1 MGSQATSLFLNK
13 SRFEIRRMKILFLS
27 DVRAYH
33 TKRWVDYF
41 ADKGHQCSLISL
53 EKGAP
58 TKAEEFFIKSKILPS
73 FLKYPLS
80 VRKVKKIAEE
90 IKPDLINAHFVPSY
104 GLIGALL
111 GEHPLVVSTWG
122 SDILISP
129 KKSFLHKLRAKYVLN
144 KADLVTT
151 DAKVLTQA
159 VLDLGVEEKKVIQ
172 NPMGVDREL
181 VLEGEKRKSDMSF
194 RDENKTF
201 VILSNRRLEPVYDLA
216 TFLKAVPL
224 VIKQARKKVK
234 FVIVGQGSQKY
245 RLMKTVRD
253 LKVEEYVEF
262 KGELTRKDLM
272 DCYKNSDIYISSS
285 LSDSTSVSLLE
296 AMALG
301 LVPIVTDIPGN
312 REWIENKKN
321 GFLFPVSDPHA
332 LTKQIAYAINEF
344 TDWSDFREKN
354 ISLIKQK
361 VMWEDNM
368 KAVEEK
374 LTEGNNYRSPSL
386 GSDPERFSH
395 FS

>member
-1 MGSQATSLFLNK
+1 
-13 SRFEIRRMKILFLS
+13 MKILFLS

-41 ADKGHQCSLISL
+41 ADRGHQCFLISL
-53 EKGAP
+53 EKGTP

-111 GEHPLVVSTWG
+111 GEHPLVVSAWG

-129 KKSFLHKLRAKYVLN
+129 KKSFLHKLRAKYVLS

-159 VLDLGVEEKKVIQ
+159 VLDLGAEEKKVIQ

-181 VLEGEKRKSDMSF
+181 VLEGEKRKSDSSY

-201 VILSNRRLEPVYDLA
+201 VILSNRRLEPIYDVMTL
-216 TFLKAVPL
+216 LKAVPL
-224 VIKQARKKVK
+224 VIKQAKKKVK
-234 FVIVGQGSQKY
+234 FVIVGQGSQKN
-245 RLMKTVRD
+245 RLMKLARD
-253 LKVEEYVEF
+253 LKVEEYVDF
-262 KGELTRKDLM
+262 KGELSRRGLI
-272 DCYKNSDIYISSS
+272 DCYKNSDIYISTS

-301 LVPIVTDIPGN
+301 LIPIVTDIPGN
-312 REWIENKKN
+312 REWIEDKKN
-321 GFLFPVSDPHA
+321 GFLFPISDRHA

-344 TDWSDFREKN
+344 TDWINFREKN
-354 ISLIKQK
+354 ISLVKQK
-361 VMWEDNM
+361 AMWEDNM
-368 KAVEEK
+368 KDVEGEFW
-374 LTEGNNYRSPSL
+374 EPVG
-386 GSDPERFSH
+386 
-395 FS
+395 